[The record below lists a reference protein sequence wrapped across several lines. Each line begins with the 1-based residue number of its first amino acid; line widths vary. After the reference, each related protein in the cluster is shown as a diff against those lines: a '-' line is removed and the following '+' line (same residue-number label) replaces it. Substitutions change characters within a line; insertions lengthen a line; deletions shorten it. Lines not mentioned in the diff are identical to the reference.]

1 MTYDN
6 FSNVIGQYIRAQLI
20 LITISFVICTVGF
33 TIIGAESPLAMGLF
47 TGVMDIIPV
56 LGPGTLIIPWAVWSF
71 IVGDIGF
78 GIGLLIIYVIVSV
91 TRYIL
96 EPKIVGDRVGLHPL
110 AALAAIFIGMK
121 LFGLIG
127 LILGPIVLAVILA
140 MLKARRQRI
149 ILDPNN
155 QGPDDNNEKPKTK
168 KLSFKRNKI
177 EKIDNQQPPQE

>member
-1 MTYDN
+1 
-6 FSNVIGQYIRAQLI
+6 
-20 LITISFVICTVGF
+20 
-33 TIIGAESPLAMGLF
+33 
-47 TGVMDIIPV
+47 
-56 LGPGTLIIPWAVWSF
+56 
-71 IVGDIGF
+71 
-78 GIGLLIIYVIVSV
+78 
-91 TRYIL
+91 
-96 EPKIVGDRVGLHPL
+96 
-110 AALAAIFIGMK
+110 MK